1 MGYRMGNKPASLI
14 IFGLIITL
22 SSFAS
27 FAAAGDYTL
36 GPEDVIEISV
46 YEQPDLSRSV
56 TVRPDGKITCAYV
69 GDIYV
74 EGLTPMETA
83 AKVKEELRELV
94 RDPVVT
100 VTLLAFRSKKV
111 YILGEVG
118 SPGAYPLTS
127 KMSVFDATATAGTM
141 TVNSDPSKVR
151 VVRPSATGNPRVFE
165 VDLAKVIKKGDAS
178 ENFNLEPGDIVYVPK
193 NGLAQVSFDLE
204 QILQP
209 ISTLATPFSLMA
221 VFNNNNNN
229 N

>member
-1 MGYRMGNKPASLI
+1 MGYRMGTKNSCHI
-14 IFGLIITL
+14 IFSLIITL
-22 SSFAS
+22 CAFTSI
-27 FAAAGDYTL
+27 AATGDYTL

-56 TVRPDGKITCAYV
+56 TVRPDGKITCAYI
-69 GDIYV
+69 GDV
-74 EGLTPMETA
+74 LVDGLTPMETA
-83 AKVKEELRELV
+83 AKIKEELSVLV

-111 YILGEVG
+111 YILGEVR

-127 KMSVFDATATAGTM
+127 KMNVFDATATAGTM

-151 VVRPSATGNPRVFE
+151 VVRPSTTGDPRVFE
-165 VDLAKVIKKGDAS
+165 VNLSKVIKKGDAS
-178 ENFNLEPGDIVYVPK
+178 ENFDLEPGDIVFVPK

-221 VFNNNNNN
+221 VFNNSNNN
-229 N
+229 